1 MIPWAPLRPR
11 SGGATRSRS
20 RGHISADAE
29 FGFPARFSRNVNYGL
44 RLLCRY
50 SYPLGWD
57 RGGRKPINPDK
68 DLNNPNISQEA
79 RRIANAIGA
88 FGDLGTADRLNLLA
102 ELMQM
107 ATTLADYELFAV
119 CGALLAATRVR
130 AEWWDA
136 ARSSWL

>member
-1 MIPWAPLRPR
+1 MPM
-11 SGGATRSRS
+11 
-20 RGHISADAE
+20 
-29 FGFPARFSRNVNYGL
+29 
-44 RLLCRY
+44 
-50 SYPLGWD
+50 
-57 RGGRKPINPDK
+57 NPDK
-68 DLNNPNISQEA
+68 DVNSPNISQEA

>member
-1 MIPWAPLRPR
+1 MPM
-11 SGGATRSRS
+11 
-20 RGHISADAE
+20 
-29 FGFPARFSRNVNYGL
+29 
-44 RLLCRY
+44 
-50 SYPLGWD
+50 
-57 RGGRKPINPDK
+57 NPDK
-68 DLNNPNISQEA
+68 DADSPNISQEA